1 MNKEK
6 ILKISLITIAVVLI
20 LIALINALDFYFQQK
35 TWRQENAQFEE
46 RSRQAASL
54 LSNAS
59 LGDSADGSQPSD
71 DYQVEASLG
80 TACQLESDCVL
91 PMEYAVQS
99 RCPFTVKC
107 ISGGCAVV
115 CPLNYSG
122 NE

>member
-6 ILKISLITIAVVLI
+6 ILKISLIVMAVVLI
-20 LIALINALDFYFQQK
+20 LIALVNALDFYLQQQS
-35 TWRQENAQFEE
+35 WRQENAQFEE

-54 LSNAS
+54 LFSTS
-59 LGDSADGSQPSD
+59 SAEIVEEGQPAD

-80 TACQLESDCVL
+80 TACQIESDCVL
-91 PMEYAVQS
+91 PMEYAMQS

-115 CPLNYSG
+115 CPLGY
-122 NE
+122 